1 MRKLAIAAFAIAS
14 ITACTSATS
23 ADLPAAEVPT
33 PPALKPNQPETGKPE
48 MPEMPTTKADGAAL
62 TATSWR
68 VTTMLG
74 QPAPQSPPATLT
86 FNAEDRVSGNTG
98 CNRYGANY
106 RLSEDTLRMSQA
118 MSTKM
123 ACPSPQMEL
132 ERDFNRAL
140 AETRHFAIDAN
151 GHLTLSSEAEVLMV
165 AVPMD
170 APE

>member
-1 MRKLAIAAFAIAS
+1 MIKLAIAAFAIVS
-14 ITACTSATS
+14 IAACTSATN
-23 ADLPAAEVPT
+23 ADLPTAEVPT
-33 PPALKPNQPETGKPE
+33 PPALKPTQTEMAKPS
-48 MPEMPTTKADGAAL
+48 MPTTKSNADAL
-62 TATSWR
+62 MATRWR

-106 RLSEDTLRMSQA
+106 RLTEDTLRISQG

-123 ACPSPQMEL
+123 ACASPQSEL
-132 ERDFNRAL
+132 EQDFNRAL

-151 GHLTLSSEAEVLMV
+151 GHLTLSSEAEVLMI